1 MLIDEQAWST
11 PELFIK
17 HKIRLRFKLLF
28 IFHCMLFQGRWG
40 REWGSQS
47 CVPPCSWGHSRMMH
61 VRCSLDPAALCPCHC
76 IGQMLFW
83 WAREASG
90 QSRGTAAQ
98 RSTLIRCGFQEFPT
112 IASQE
117 KKHGKSQKHETH
129 NRSTSVIS
137 SPQMKVCF
145 QQFFPFLFFLL
156 ASQTE
161 DSFKSLLT

>member
-1 MLIDEQAWST
+1 MSGAPQILLLFALVTVLVRCYSDEQERPVGKA
-11 PELFIK
+11 E
-17 HKIRLRFKLLF
+17 
-28 IFHCMLFQGRWG
+28 
-40 REWGSQS
+40 
-47 CVPPCSWGHSRMMH
+47 
-61 VRCSLDPAALCPCHC
+61 ALQHR
-76 IGQMLFW
+76 
-83 WAREASG
+83 A
-90 QSRGTAAQ
+90 
-98 RSTLIRCGFQEFPT
+98 STLIRCGFQEFPT

-129 NRSTSVIS
+129 NRSTSVLS